1 MVETR
6 RMKGVPAIQEKR
18 KIDSL
23 IKRDKKRDEQNDK
36 LLADSFGRIRTQKIS
51 LQSMKV
57 KYPGKCNWKKKGEVD
72 DKEEGAP
79 KDPKSP
85 KRFRSLGQIERES
98 DRLENEE
105 AGVLKDEVVLSLGEE
120 WHGRMKDF
128 HDLISLFV
136 KQDEKAG
143 YASVLA
149 PYLPKIKEDVKKL
162 EVSKRKKKKVA
173 MVKVAK
179 TDNAKQRE
187 IRRQEWEKNK
197 ILKDEAELAK
207 MELTLLEKENRRNT
221 LKAQLGLVKPFHQSL
236 MRGAVPVLRSRY
248 RSMLDDLQ
256 KALNEIDAEVAV
268 LEKMNEEMRLIL
280 VSRRMNLNEA
290 VNPSE

>member
-173 MVKVAK
+173 ERRKNLDHGRSRFNAMVKVAK

-268 LEKMNEEMRLIL
+268 LEKMNEN
-280 VSRRMNLNEA
+280 RRMW
-290 VNPSE
+290 